1 MKLRTTHYLT
11 LALATVLLLML
22 LLLGLS
28 LSHME
33 NMQTRFSELVEDHN
47 RKIEFL
53 DRMRDGIRVR
63 QISLR
68 TALMFHNFP
77 ERELEIEQFFKQAA
91 PVAEARNQL
100 AELNLSSEEKKLLQ
114 KINAAMVNAY
124 PLQNRLAED
133 ALFELTI
140 KNVQSRLREVF
151 EAQRNVVGLV
161 NEMGTLQRR
170 LKKEAIRASRFEF
183 IEAQN
188 TIYGIGIFGFVFGI
202 LVSLFIIRFTRDQE
216 SRLEEAIAELRDANA
231 NLESKVESRTHDL
244 LIARDHALALS
255 KTKSQFVAN
264 MSHELR
270 TPLNAIIGYSE
281 MLREELEG
289 FNNASITRDLEN
301 IHAAGRQLHILVD
314 QVLDLSKV
322 ESGKLDIKS
331 DWFDISRFLDNVCR
345 IALPSISVNGNRFKV
360 NYPDD
365 IGRMN
370 VDNMRLRQI
379 LLNLLNNAGK
389 FTRNGDVNLDVLR
402 QSQSDGDW
410 VIFVVSDTGIGIESE
425 MLGKIFHEF
434 TQADSSTT
442 RAHGGTGLGLAICQQ
457 LCILMGGYISVD
469 SEPGKGSTFT
479 VSLPAGNTGRMTA
492 IFS

>member
-1 MKLRTTHYLT
+1 MQLRTTHYLT
-11 LALATVLLLML
+11 LALVTVLLLML
-22 LLLGLS
+22 VLLGLS
-28 LSHME
+28 LSHMQ
-33 NMQTRFSELVEDHN
+33 NMQTRFSELVEN
-47 RKIEFL
+47 NNKKIELL

-68 TALMFHNFP
+68 TALMLRNFP
-77 ERELEIEQFFKQAA
+77 EREKEIEQFFKHAA
-91 PVAEARNQL
+91 PVAEARNRL
-100 AELNLSSEEKKLLQ
+100 AELSLSPEEKKLLQ

-124 PLQNRLAED
+124 PLQNHLAED

-140 KNVQSRLREVF
+140 KNVQSRLKEVF
-151 EAQRNVVGLV
+151 EAQRDVVDLL
-161 NEMGTLQRR
+161 NEMDALQLR
-170 LKKEAIRASRFEF
+170 LKKGAIHASRTDFNK
-183 IEAQN
+183 AHN
-188 TIYGIGIFGFVFGI
+188 AIYGIGIFGFVFGV

-216 SRLEEAIAELRDANA
+216 SRVDKAIVELRDANA
-231 NLESKVESRTHDL
+231 NLESKIESRTHDL

-281 MLREELEG
+281 MLKEEFEG
-289 FNNASITRDLEN
+289 FNNTSITKDLEN
-301 IHAAGRQLHILVD
+301 IHAAGRQLHTLVD

-331 DWFDISRFLDNVCR
+331 DWFDISHFLDNVYR
-345 IALPSISVNGNRFKV
+345 IALPSITVNGNRFKL
-360 NYPDD
+360 NYPDN

-389 FTRNGDVNLDVLR
+389 FTQNGDITLNVSR
-402 QSQSDGDW
+402 QPQSGGDW
-410 VIFVVSDTGIGIESE
+410 VIFVVNDTGIGIEPE
-425 MLGKIFHEF
+425 MLGKIFNEF

-442 RAHGGTGLGLAICQQ
+442 RAYGGTGLGLAICQQ

-469 SEPGKGSTFT
+469 SEPGEGSIFT
-479 VSLPAGNTGRMTA
+479 VSLPAGNTNRMTA
-492 IFS
+492 VFP

>member
-1 MKLRTTHYLT
+1 MQLRTTHYLT

-28 LSHME
+28 LSRMQD
-33 NMQTRFSELVEDHN
+33 MQTRFSELVENHDK
-47 RKIEFL
+47 KIELL

-68 TALMFHNFP
+68 TALMFRNFP
-77 ERELEIEQFFKQAA
+77 EREQEIEQFFKHAV

-100 AELNLSSEEKKLLQ
+100 AELNLSSEEQELLQ
-114 KINAAMVNAY
+114 RINATMVNAY

-133 ALFELTI
+133 ALFELSI
-140 KNVQSRLREVF
+140 ENVQSRLRRVF
-151 EAQRNVVGLV
+151 EAQRNVVNLI
-161 NEMGTLQRR
+161 NQMDTLQQK
-170 LKKEAIRASRFEF
+170 LKKDAIHASRIEF
-183 IEAQN
+183 SEADN

-216 SRLEEAIAELRDANA
+216 FRVEKAITQLRDANA
-231 NLESKVESRTHDL
+231 SLESKVESRTHDL

-270 TPLNAIIGYSE
+270 TPLSAIIGYSE
-281 MLREELEG
+281 MLKEELEG
-289 FNNASITRDLEN
+289 FNNASITKDLEN
-301 IHAAGRQLHILVD
+301 IHAAGRQLHTLVD

-331 DWFDISRFLDNVCR
+331 DWFDISRFLDKVYR
-345 IALPSISVNGNRFKV
+345 IALPSITVNGNRFNV

-389 FTRNGDVNLDVLR
+389 FTRNGDVTLDVLR

-410 VIFVVSDTGIGIESE
+410 VTFAVSDTGIGIESA

-442 RAHGGTGLGLAICQQ
+442 RAYGGTGLGLAICQQ

-469 SEPGKGSTFT
+469 SEPGNGSTFT
-479 VSLPAGNTGRMTA
+479 VSLPAGNTRRMSA
-492 IFS
+492 VVS